1 MATDKKYRIVC
12 LCDPHNAR
20 YYYGGIGEVLKSD
33 NGTPV
38 KWVHW
43 DNFRQG
49 ATLDEAK
56 KTLVNVGRL
65 WFDISN
71 YYDAERID
79 DLVYV
84 IAEDM
89 EISQDEAR
97 KLVDWYSVPGFY
109 IDNVLQFAEGE
120 TSFTYDCLTYRIE
133 EMN

>member
-12 LCDPHNAR
+12 ECNNRA
-20 YYYGGIGEVLKSD
+20 YYGGGEVLKSV

-38 KWVHW
+38 KWVVW
-43 DNFRQG
+43 DNFGDGQ
-49 ATLDEAK
+49 TLDEAK
-56 KTLVNVGRL
+56 KTLVKYGYR
-65 WFDISN
+65 WFDVSS
-71 YYDAERID
+71 YYDAEAIEN
-79 DLVYV
+79 LIYV